1 MKKKSAVHDYA
12 IEAFRFYAREGGPD
26 AYAARMWQPALLD
39 PGEGGQA
46 ARAALE
52 DLRAVARTLA
62 RLGEEDETG
71 LAGEALRLVYMAQPD
86 APLRRGD
93 IRDRVSQAQF
103 GLHISEAALY
113 RHLARARTLF
123 AQERGL
129 RLGGEPPSDALP
141 HARSGR

>member
-26 AYAARMWQPALLD
+26 AYACKAWQPALLD
-39 PGEGGQA
+39 PGAGGQA

-52 DLRAVARTLA
+52 DLRAVARTLR
-62 RLGEEDETG
+62 RLEEEDASG
-71 LAGEALRLVYMAQPD
+71 LAAQALRLIYMTQPD
-86 APLRRGD
+86 VPLRRGD
-93 IRDRVSQAQF
+93 IRDRISHAQF
-103 GLHISEAALY
+103 VLHASEANLY

-129 RLGGEPPSDALP
+129 RLGGETPAGSLP
-141 HARSGR
+141 HARSGQ